1 VLAFMSATTQQIE
14 LHRDT
19 PSPERNVEPSRFTT
33 GVATVFGG
41 QILCAMVALA
51 IEICYARLLGPAG
64 KGQVSL
70 CLMLVAIGAAVAG
83 FGGSVPLT
91 LWIAER
97 KKPWD
102 EWLPAVWFWGL
113 LGCTGVSVVWAIS
126 YWEWR
131 PGFLRGITPG
141 LAALVF
147 PTIPLCVFFEY
158 LAAILGGMERFRL
171 RAILALISQVAELV
185 GIVGLFYFW
194 SRTAEVAVLGNLV
207 GLLAAGIVGAALLR
221 ECFRNWWK
229 LAPAVGRLGSVLSLG
244 MMGQS
249 SGLAMFF
256 TYRLDAFVVNY
267 FLGPAQVG
275 LYTLGAVIA
284 ESLWQV
290 SSAVAV
296 TLFPRTARTADRQ
309 SEQFTCAVTR
319 QVFLL
324 MVLMGVVLAVLSPV
338 AVPLVFGTRFRP
350 SVQVILWILPGIVAL
365 AVGKVM
371 AADLTARGMAKFNV
385 AIAFLSGTVAV
396 ILDFALI
403 PRIGIKGAALA
414 SSITY
419 VLGAFL
425 TAYTLKRFLGATWK
439 SLLVPTSAEIMS
451 LRNVWIRFMRAMK
464 FAHLRVNGTAAREL

>member
-1 VLAFMSATTQQIE
+1 MSAVIPQIE
-14 LHRDT
+14 VRQEA
-19 PSPERNVEPSRFTT
+19 PSSRRYPEPSRFTT

-41 QILCAMVALA
+41 QILCGVFALA
-51 IEICYARLLGPAG
+51 IEVCDARLLGPAG

-97 KKPWD
+97 KKSWD

-113 LGCTGVSVVWAIS
+113 LGCAGVSVVWALG

-131 PGFLRGITPG
+131 PAFLRGITPG

-147 PTIPLCVFFEY
+147 PTIPLCVFFDY
-158 LAAILGGMERFRL
+158 LAAILAGMERFRL
-171 RAILALISQVAELV
+171 RAVLALVSQVTELI
-185 GIVGLFYFW
+185 GILGLFYLW
-194 SRTAEVAVLGNLV
+194 GRTAQIAVIGNLA

-221 ECFRNWWK
+221 ECFRNWWR
-229 LAPAVGRLGSVLSLG
+229 LAPAMGRLRSVLSLG

-256 TYRLDAFVVNY
+256 TYRLDVFVVNY

-275 LYTLGAVIA
+275 LYTLGVVIA

-296 TLFPRTARTADRQ
+296 TLFPRTARTADQQ

-324 MVLMGVVLAVLSPV
+324 MVLMGIALAVLSPV
-338 AVPLVFGTRFRP
+338 AIPLVFGARFRP
-350 SVQVILWILPGIVAL
+350 SVPVIRWILPGIVAL

-396 ILDFALI
+396 SLDFALI
-403 PRIGIKGAALA
+403 PHIGIKGAALA

-419 VLGAFL
+419 VLQAFL
-425 TAYTLKRFLGATWK
+425 TAYTLKRFLKATWK
-439 SLLVPTSAEIMS
+439 SLLVPTSAEIVS
-451 LRNVWIRFMRAMK
+451 YRNLWIRLVAAMRPD
-464 FAHLRVNGTAAREL
+464 HLRTDEAAPREL